1 MQHKQ
6 PLKIF
11 IVYAREDGGCKTDR
25 DSDCEKNEKPAHVV
39 ALASFSIGKY
49 EVTQADWREIM
60 GNSPSDHKNCDEC
73 PVEQVSWDEIQDFL
87 KNSPDFNP
95 AMHEFLIDPKGVIY
109 VTDENNEAIDLET
122 IIASPSCPG
131 SD

>member
-49 EVTQADWREIM
+49 EVTQADVSHISSLEV
-60 GNSPSDHKNCDEC
+60 KN
-73 PVEQVSWDEIQDFL
+73 
-87 KNSPDFNP
+87 
-95 AMHEFLIDPKGVIY
+95 
-109 VTDENNEAIDLET
+109 
-122 IIASPSCPG
+122 
-131 SD
+131 

>member
-1 MQHKQ
+1 MKTRKKLRFAIMATGVIIQC
-6 PLKIF
+6 LAASDA
-11 IVYAREDGGCKTDR
+11 YAEVNLENFNQLQRLEDLTAPQR
-25 DSDCEKNEKPAHVV
+25 VQLH
-39 ALASFSIGKY
+39 
-49 EVTQADWREIM
+49 QR
-60 GNSPSDHKNCDEC
+60 
-73 PVEQVSWDEIQDFL
+73 IQDFL